1 MIRLIVEL
9 AGIGLIIVVV
19 GYLLNAF
26 IPKTKVDKDLEDI
39 YHEAEEVSYR
49 KEQIKDSIAS
59 KEETIDEIKDKIS

>member
-1 MIRLIVEL
+1 MIKVIAEL
-9 AGIGLIIVVV
+9 GLILIAVIVI
-19 GYLLNAF
+19 GWLLNQVV
-26 IPKTKVDKDLEDI
+26 PKVKVDKDLEDI

>member
-19 GYLLNAF
+19 GFLLNTF

-39 YHEAEEVSYR
+39 YHEAEEVSYK
-49 KEQIKDSIAS
+49 KEKIKDSVAS